1 MIPTYRTTAD
11 LPSTLPV
18 FPLSG
23 CILLP
28 RTNLPLQIFE
38 PRYLAM
44 VDDCLRGDRLIG
56 IIQPVGDGGSTGSPL
71 GRGSSLRNVGC
82 AGRIVS
88 YQELDDGRLAIAL
101 GGVARFRPGEEVA
114 VDRAYRTFEVDFADF
129 AHDLDVGRDES
140 DVDRDSLLDVLKRFL
155 SHRGLK
161 GDWAAIQ
168 RAGTE
173 QLVNGLSLAS
183 PFSSEERQ
191 ALLEA
196 PGLAERAKL
205 LATLAEMEIA
215 SGQTGGGQRIQ

>member
-1 MIPTYRTTAD
+1 MIPTYRTIAD
-11 LPSTLPV
+11 LPGTLPV
-18 FPLSG
+18 FPLTG

-28 RTNLPLQIFE
+28 RTTLPLQIFE
-38 PRYLAM
+38 PRYLQM
-44 VDDCLRGDRLIG
+44 IDDCLRGERLVG

-71 GRGSSLRNVGC
+71 GRSTALRNVGC
-82 AGRIVS
+82 AGRLVS
-88 YQELDDGRLAIAL
+88 YQELGDGRLAIAL
-101 GGVARFRPGEEVA
+101 GGIARFRPGKELADEKP
-114 VDRAYRTFEVDFADF
+114 YRTFAANFADF
-129 AHDLDVGRDES
+129 EHDLASAEDDSGI
-140 DVDRDSLLDVLKRFL
+140 DRERLLDTLKRFL
-155 SHRGLK
+155 EHRGLK
-161 GDWAAIQ
+161 ADWEAIR

-196 PGLAERAKL
+196 GTLADRAKL